1 MDPLKLRQL
10 GRTQVMLPQLGFG
23 AAGLG
28 NIFDKISEEHS
39 AATVSAAWDAGIR
52 YFDTSPWY
60 GRGLSEHRIGQVL
73 YTKNRAEFVVSTKV
87 GRILTPPTDAHAF
100 AQSERAWKHGM
111 QFAHHFDYSY
121 DGVMRSYED
130 SLQRLRMNRLDLLII
145 HDLDRAHFIS
155 DALVGAHLATLATSG
170 MRALEELKAAG
181 LISAIGAGVNRVG
194 TIPPFLD
201 MLDIDFLLV
210 ALPYTLADQPALDTE
225 LARCEERHVG
235 IIIGAPL
242 ASGILA
248 TGAVPGARLNYRAP
262 TAQEVEK
269 INRIEAVCRSFGVP
283 LPAAALQFPLHHPL
297 VAAVIPGAFQPEQV
311 AANVAHMRHE
321 IPDALWS
328 RLKEEKLIRA
338 DAPTP

>member
-1 MDPLKLRQL
+1 
-10 GRTQVMLPQLGFG
+10 
-23 AAGLG
+23 
-28 NIFDKISEEHS
+28 
-39 AATVSAAWDAGIR
+39 
-52 YFDTSPWY
+52 
-60 GRGLSEHRIGQVL
+60 
-73 YTKNRAEFVVSTKV
+73 
-87 GRILTPPTDAHAF
+87 
-100 AQSERAWKHGM
+100 
-111 QFAHHFDYSY
+111 
-121 DGVMRSYED
+121 
-130 SLQRLRMNRLDLLII
+130 
-145 HDLDRAHFIS
+145 
-155 DALVGAHLATLATSG
+155 
-170 MRALEELKAAG
+170 MRALQELKAAG

-201 MLDIDFLLV
+201 MLDIDFFLV